1 MAVRGVQV
9 TVWPMLLS
17 RLLAVLE
24 ASAAVGL
31 AIAAAAP
38 SPNIVFLLVDG
49 KLSRKNEKKKPA
61 RGHPRVLR
69 RAYS

>member
-1 MAVRGVQV
+1 
-9 TVWPMLLS
+9 MLLS

-24 ASAAVGL
+24 ASAALGL

-49 KLSRKNEKKKPA
+49 KLSRTK
-61 RGHPRVLR
+61 
-69 RAYS
+69 